1 MRGFTNVI
9 TRTLAALLANV
20 IPWIGFADSATATV
34 RAPPFSAAITASDEQ
49 AVGGDVE
56 EFGEA
61 DDGFDGRGDL
71 AVLVAA
77 WLWGLS

>member
-1 MRGFTNVI
+1 VAWCAF
-9 TRTLAALLANV
+9 
-20 IPWIGFADSATATV
+20 
-34 RAPPFSAAITASDEQ
+34 DEQ